1 MHLEKGQLFEDN
13 DFPAADESL
22 QFSSPLSRKIEWLRP
37 REIVADPQFFAGG
50 ISRFDV
56 RQGELGDC
64 WLLAA
69 IASLTQDL
77 NVFHRVVPDE
87 QGFDKDYCGIFHFR

>member
-1 MHLEKGQLFEDN
+1 MEKNQLFEDV
-13 DFPAADESL
+13 DFPAIDESL
-22 QFSSPLSRKIEWLRP
+22 QFSAPLARDIVWLRP
-37 REIVADPQFFAGG
+37 TEIVSEPKFFAEG

-87 QGFDKDYCGIFHFR
+87 QGFDKNYSGIFHFRYK